1 MANHKSALK
10 RHRQDER
17 KRKQNQGFKSAMR
30 TQIKAARA
38 EIQAGNADANKGK
51 VLEAVKALANASSKG
66 LMHKKTASRRIS
78 RLMKA
83 ANKSKG

>member
-1 MANHKSALK
+1 MANHKQALK

-30 TQIKAARA
+30 TKIKHARA
-38 EIQAGNADANKGK
+38 EIQAGEADPTKGL

-66 LMHKKTASRRIS
+66 IMHKKTASRRIS
-78 RLMKA
+78 RLMLA
-83 ANKSKG
+83 ANKSSK